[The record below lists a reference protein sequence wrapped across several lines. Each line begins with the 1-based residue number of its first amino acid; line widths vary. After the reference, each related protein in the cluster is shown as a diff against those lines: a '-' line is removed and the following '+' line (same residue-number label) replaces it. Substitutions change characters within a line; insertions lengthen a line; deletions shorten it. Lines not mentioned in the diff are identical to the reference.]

1 VVSESPSDA
10 VTSAE
15 RQIETSGREVDA
27 PTGATFTFSRH
38 DRLFATRR
46 SLVRRLEEL
55 CRAVSMISDELFHP
69 EVASDVVVRRG
80 NLRVSRFLPD
90 GREVTLAVLQA
101 GNSFRVRAAG
111 GRSASAGSDL
121 YNLADI
127 VLMALGETELWVV
140 PAGALDQDP
149 AR

>member
-1 VVSESPSDA
+1 MVNESPSD
-10 VTSAE
+10 
-15 RQIETSGREVDA
+15 VDA
-27 PTGATFTFSRH
+27 ATGATFTFSRH

-46 SLVRRLEEL
+46 SLVRQLAEIR
-55 CRAVSMISDELFHP
+55 RAVPMISDELFHP
-69 EVASDVVVRRG
+69 EVSSDVVVRRG
-80 NLRVSRFLPD
+80 NLRVSHFLPD

-121 YNLADI
+121 YNLANI
-127 VLMALGETELWVV
+127 VLMALGEAELWVV

-149 AR
+149 TR